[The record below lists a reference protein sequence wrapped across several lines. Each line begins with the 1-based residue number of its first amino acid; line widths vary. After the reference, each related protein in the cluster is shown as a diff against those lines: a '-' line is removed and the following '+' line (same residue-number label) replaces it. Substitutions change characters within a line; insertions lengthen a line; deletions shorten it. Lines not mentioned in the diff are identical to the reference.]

1 MNHHSSYFCQV
12 AELPSQSFAFND
24 SFLISFRC
32 PEQLV
37 ETLRPKQQQFST
49 YQIEISQ
56 GQETEA
62 LSLVLS
68 QSAITNF
75 AVAPQPFD
83 DIENMLHFRPHF
95 ALPPIPLPVTMVKR
109 SAAVAAALHPP
120 TLPAPFM
127 ELSLRLVNI
136 GSVAIDRLLVSV
148 QQLFHHLRVVHFG
161 RGHYRA
167 VRQAVHHV
175 GAYVQLHA
183 EKPVRTFARATH
195 LGIMF
200 TAGIL
205 GRAWRRDNGRVDNRA
220 RAQRQSLLLQVLL
233 DFGKQLFRQPVPLQ
247 QMTKVQDRRFIR
259 HFVLAQLDPR
269 KPAHR
274 FAVVKRFFHARVRQ
288 VEPLLQKVDAQHLL
302 QPQRWSPIA
311 GFRIVP
317 LDDFEQLCPR
327 HYLLHLFQKYFAPG
341 FLLLISI
348 GQRGKCWLT
357 HSAVLLWL
365 SCRHF
370 NLVTD

>member
-1 MNHHSSYFCQV
+1 MNHHFNYFCR
-12 AELPSQSFAFND
+12 SQSFLGQSLAFSD
-24 SFLISFRC
+24 SFLISFGC
-32 PEQLV
+32 PERSL

-49 YQIEISQ
+49 YQIEICQ

-83 DIENMLHFRPHF
+83 DIEDMFHFRSHF
-95 ALPPIPLPVTMVKR
+95 ALPPIPLPVTMVER
-109 SAAVAAALHPP
+109 RAAFTAALHPP
-120 TLPAPFM
+120 LATTGVKGFL
-127 ELSLRLVNI
+127 LRFINI
-136 GSVAIDRLLVSV
+136 SAVAIDRLFVTV
-148 QQLFHHLRVVHFG
+148 QQLFHYLRVVYFG
-161 RGHYRA
+161 RGYHRA
-167 VRQAVHHV
+167 VRQTELLIRAH
-175 GAYVQLHA
+175 VQLHP
-183 EKPVRTFARATH
+183 EKPVRSFARATH
-195 LGIMF
+195 FRIMF
-200 TAGIL
+200 TAGVL
-205 GRAWRRDNGRVDNRA
+205 GRAGRRDNGRVNDGP
-220 RAQRQSLLLQVLL
+220 RAQRQSLLLQVFL
-233 DFGKQLFRQPVPLQ
+233 DFAKQFLGQPVPLQ
-247 QMTKVQDRRFIR
+247 QMTEVQDRRFIR
-259 HFVLAQLDPR
+259 HLVLAQLDPR

-288 VEPLLQKVDAQHLL
+288 VEPLLQKIDAQHLL

-317 LDDFEQLCPR
+317 LDDFEQLGPG

-341 FLLLISI
+341 FLLFVRI

-365 SCRHF
+365 SCRHS
-370 NLVTD
+370 NLVID